1 MKTLWLFRQLQ
12 GFFDAQKCVYSFSIL
27 SCDAF
32 YVDWDTDIDFY
43 RRNTDN
49 MKNDYVVK
57 VFMKNNREDKKQ

>member
-1 MKTLWLFRQLQ
+1 M
-12 GFFDAQKCVYSFSIL
+12 YSFSIL